1 MAKEEEGKLMF
12 FVDLKKELELFQ
24 LEVKF
29 EIGNE
34 ILGIQG
40 PSGSGKT
47 TILNLISGL
56 IKGDS
61 TEITIDDLILE
72 STDKCIYLPTRER
85 NIGYMF
91 QNYALFPHYNV
102 MDNIKFGMKDKDLY
116 LELIKMLQ
124 LEKLLKRYPSEIS
137 GGEKQR
143 VALAR
148 TLVTTPK
155 VLLMDEPFSALD
167 LDLRRDLYKNFRQLI
182 KTLNIP
188 VILITHDNEE
198 ASILADK
205 IIHINKGKITA

>member
-1 MAKEEEGKLMF
+1 MF